1 VKTET
6 TTTNLVAPVGMHDVL
21 YPHSVRWEQVI
32 ATFANLV
39 ERAGFGLVI
48 SPLLEDIAVF
58 NRGIGS
64 ESDVVRKEMYELS
77 DRGGRHLA
85 LRPEG
90 TASIVRAFVQHR
102 PNIVWKAW
110 YLTPAFRY
118 ERPQAGRYRQHHQ
131 LGVELLGTH
140 DPEADIEIISLAGS
154 FYRSLGIKKV
164 KLSINSMGD
173 SQCRPSYIELL
184 KNLLSERKEQLCKEH
199 EHRVELNP
207 LRILDCKREECIQA
221 TADLPHLIDH
231 LCSDCASH
239 FATVQEG
246 LADLGFEAEVNH
258 RLVRGLD
265 YYTRTTFEFSALM
278 LQSAQNAIGGGGRY
292 DGLVEA
298 LGGPPTPGIG
308 FGIGIERLLLAADEE
323 GVLPLPE
330 SSTDVFVIDIVGG
343 HRARTLVHEL
353 RTHGI
358 RAIRSFDNRS
368 LKAQLKLANR
378 SGARFALIVGPDE
391 DRAEAVTIKALREDE
406 SQVSIKASLVTDY
419 MKGLLG

>member
-1 VKTET
+1 MKTNAST
-6 TTTNLVAPVGMHDVL
+6 PNLVAPVGMHDVL
-21 YPHSVRWEQVI
+21 YPQSSRWEQVI
-32 ATFANLV
+32 VTFADLV
-39 ERAGFGLVI
+39 ERAGFGLII
-48 SPLLEDIAVF
+48 SPLLEDLAVF

-64 ESDVVRKEMYELS
+64 ESDVVRKEMYELE
-77 DRGGRHLA
+77 DRSGRHLA

-102 PNIVWKAW
+102 PNLVWKAW

-131 LGVELLGTH
+131 LGVELLGTD
-140 DPEADIEIISLAGS
+140 DPEADIEVISLAGS
-154 FYRSLGIKKV
+154 FYRSLGIEKV

-173 SQCRPSYIELL
+173 GQCRPAYIELIRD
-184 KNLLSERKEQLCKEH
+184 LLIDRKDQLCKEH
-199 EHRVELNP
+199 ASRAGINP
-207 LRILDCKREECIQA
+207 LRVLDCKRGECIQA
-221 TADLPHLIDH
+221 TADLPHLVDH
-231 LCSDCASH
+231 LCPACISH
-239 FATVQEG
+239 FATVREG
-246 LADLGFEAEVNH
+246 LADLGFEAEINH

-265 YYTRTTFEFSALM
+265 YYTRTTFEFSALK

-292 DGLVEA
+292 DGLVES

-330 SSTDVFVIDIVGG
+330 SSTDIFVVDIVGG
-343 HRARTLVHEL
+343 HRARVITHEL
-353 RTHGI
+353 RSNGI

-368 LKAQLKLANR
+368 IKAQLKLADR
-378 SGARFALIVGPDE
+378 SGAKFAIIVGPDE
-391 DRAEAVTIKALREDE
+391 DRADIVTVKALRGDE
-406 SQVSIKASLVTDY
+406 PQVNVKASLVADY